1 MKEAYIR
8 RKNKEAFTNRI
19 FSSKNTKSEEGFQ
32 KLPNPKTMR
41 EDPRTSFVT
50 WSGDNADQKDKA
62 ERRLTYRRRE
72 QRGVSQF
79 ALHPRP

>member
-41 EDPRTSFVT
+41 EDPRTSFEI
-50 WSGDNADQKDKA
+50 WSSDNADQKDKA
-62 ERRLTYRRRE
+62 GEKADISE
-72 QRGVSQF
+72 K
-79 ALHPRP
+79 